1 MLDKIIDVKRG
12 GEKYLAHG
20 WSNEIVSKGHA
31 LITHKSER
39 MGTYTLLFDLSRLHD
54 YELEHIRKFERII

>member
-1 MLDKIIDVKRG
+1 MLDKIIDVKRE

-20 WSNEIVSKGHA
+20 WSNEIVQNGQV

-39 MGTYTLLFDLSRLHD
+39 MGTYTLLYDLSRLHD
-54 YELEHIRKFERII
+54 YDLERSI